1 VQRDVLAAI
10 VPALRRIAG
19 KQIHHSPL
27 RGRISKVLQDSK
39 LCPLSLCCSP
49 ELPMLAQT
57 SERLAQYELVVGMEV
72 HAQLL
77 TRSKMFC
84 RCRTDY
90 AGAPPNTR
98 VCPVCLGMPGMLPVI
113 NRAAVEATIKSGLAL
128 HCTIADTAVF
138 ARKNYTYPDLPK
150 GYQISQFELPL
161 CEHGRLDIALPD
173 GTAQT
178 IRIRRAHLEED
189 TGRSVHEGI
198 FSLVDLNRAG
208 VPLMEIVTEAD
219 IHSADAAYAFLTKL
233 RTILRYLGVNSGD
246 MEKGA
251 LRCEPNISVR
261 THAQK
266 ARGEYGTKVE
276 VKNLNSFRSVRAAID
291 YEFHRQIELIERG
304 GHVTQDNMGWDEV
317 RQVTVL
323 QRSKESSHD
332 YRYFPEP
339 DLPPLVISREW
350 VEAIAATL
358 PELPDAKRARYI
370 DAWGVRPG
378 EADILIAEALVAD
391 FFEATVAAYG
401 AAPGQPQRVANWIAG
416 ELFRLLYADGDGQ
429 DLRQIA
435 TIKVQPAQLAALIK
449 LVDDKVI
456 TPNTA
461 KRVLEEMYATGD
473 DPQAIVS
480 REGLAMVSDTS
491 VIDDAIGAIFAEN
504 PDELGRYR
512 GGEVKLFGFFMGQVM
527 RATKGKA
534 DPNAARQRLQELL
547 DS

>member
-1 VQRDVLAAI
+1 MLAI
-10 VPALRRIAG
+10 E
-19 KQIHHSPL
+19 
-27 RGRISKVLQDSK
+27 SK
-39 LCPLSLCCSP
+39 L
-49 ELPMLAQT
+49 QT
-57 SERLAQYELVVGMEV
+57 HYELVVGMEV

-84 RCRTDY
+84 RCATDY

-98 VCPVCLGMPGMLPVI
+98 VCPICLGMPGSLPVI
-113 NRAAVEATIKSGLAL
+113 NQAAVEATIKTGLAL
-128 HCTIADTAVF
+128 NCDIAETAVF

-161 CEHGRLDIALPD
+161 CTNGYLDVELPD
-173 GTAQT
+173 GGVSR

-198 FSLVDLNRAG
+198 YSLVDLNRAG

-219 IHSADAAYAFLTKL
+219 IHSPDEAYAFLTKL

-261 THAQK
+261 TLAQK
-266 ARGEYGTKVE
+266 ARGEYGVKVE
-276 VKNLNSFRSVRAAID
+276 VKNLNSFRSVRAAIA
-291 YEFHRQIELIERG
+291 YEMQRQIEVLERG
-304 GHVTQDNMGWDEV
+304 GVVEQVNMGWDEE

-339 DLPPLVISREW
+339 DLPPLVVSRAW
-350 VEAIAATL
+350 VEEIRATL

-370 DAWGVRPG
+370 QTWGLRPTD
-378 EADILIAEALVAD
+378 ADILTSEALVAG
-391 FFEATVAAYG
+391 FFEEAVAAYG
-401 AAPGQPQRVANWIAG
+401 EEEGKPQRVANWITG
-416 ELFRLLYADGDGQ
+416 ELFRLVYAGGEGQ

-435 TIKVQPAQLAALIK
+435 QIKLRPAQLAALLK

-456 TPNTA
+456 NQNTG
-461 KRVLEEMYATGD
+461 KKVLETVVATGE
-473 DPQAIVS
+473 DPQAVVA

-491 VIDDAIGAIFAEN
+491 VIDEAIQEILQANPAE
-504 PDELGRYR
+504 LARYR
-512 GGEVKLFGFFMGQVM
+512 AGETKLFGFFMGQVM

-534 DPNAARQRLQELL
+534 DPNAARRRLQELL
-547 DS
+547 ES

>member
-1 VQRDVLAAI
+1 MSRAMLAI
-10 VPALRRIAG
+10 T
-19 KQIHHSPL
+19 S
-27 RGRISKVLQDSK
+27 VLQTK
-39 LCPLSLCCSP
+39 
-49 ELPMLAQT
+49 
-57 SERLAQYELVVGMEV
+57 YELVVGMEV

-84 RCRTDY
+84 RCATDY

-98 VCPVCLGMPGMLPVI
+98 VCPICLGMPGSLPVI
-113 NRAAVEATIKSGLAL
+113 NQAAVEATIKTGLAL
-128 HCTIADTAVF
+128 NCQIAETAVF

-161 CEHGRLDIALPD
+161 CTNGYLDVALPD
-173 GTAQT
+173 GGVSR

-198 FSLVDLNRAG
+198 YSLVDLNRAG

-219 IHSADAAYAFLTKL
+219 IHSPDEAYAFLTKL

-261 THAQK
+261 TLEQK
-266 ARGEYGTKVE
+266 ARGEYGVKVE
-276 VKNLNSFRSVRAAID
+276 VKNLNSFRSVRAAIA
-291 YEFHRQIELIERG
+291 YEMQRQIEALEQG
-304 GHVTQDNMGWDEV
+304 GVVEQVNMGWDEE

-339 DLPPLVISREW
+339 DLPPLVVSRAW
-350 VEAIAATL
+350 VEEIRATL
-358 PELPDAKRARYI
+358 PELPDAKRARYLQ
-370 DAWGVRPG
+370 AWGLRPTD
-378 EADILIAEALVAD
+378 ADILTSEALVAA
-391 FFEATVAAYG
+391 FFEEAVAAYG
-401 AAPGQPQRVANWIAG
+401 EEEGKPQRVANWITG
-416 ELFRLLYADGDGQ
+416 ELFRLVYAGGEGQ

-435 TIKVQPAQLAALIK
+435 QIKLRPAQLAALLK

-456 TPNTA
+456 NQNTG
-461 KRVLEEMYATGD
+461 KKVLETVVATGE
-473 DPQAIVS
+473 DPQAVVA
-480 REGLAMVSDTS
+480 REGLAMVSDMS
-491 VIDDAIGAIFAEN
+491 VIDEAIQEILQANPAE
-504 PDELGRYR
+504 LARYR
-512 GGEVKLFGFFMGQVM
+512 AGEAKLFGFFMGQVM

-547 DS
+547 DG